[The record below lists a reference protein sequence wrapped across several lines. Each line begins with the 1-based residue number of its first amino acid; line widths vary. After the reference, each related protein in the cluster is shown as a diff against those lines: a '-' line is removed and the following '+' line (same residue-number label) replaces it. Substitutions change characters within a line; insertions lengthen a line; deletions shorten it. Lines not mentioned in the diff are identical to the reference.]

1 MYLVNR
7 KNAIEFQGQRSGS
20 RIFR

>member
-7 KNAIEFQGQRSGS
+7 KRAFQCR
-20 RIFR
+20 